1 MGGSAALAGMSCPNS
16 DGNSMLGMGTIG
28 NAAIFFSDV
37 EDKAQDARGW
47 VLLVF
52 EVEEEGL
59 TVVFT
64 IGVEG
69 WMILAF
75 TMETGGFIVVFTV
88 KVQDWMLLVFT
99 TEEERLTVA
108 ITVKVKIA
116 GWVSLGLGCIRGCL
130 DKSLIVKP

>member
-1 MGGSAALAGMSCPNS
+1 M
-16 DGNSMLGMGTIG
+16 
-28 NAAIFFSDV
+28 
-37 EDKAQDARGW
+37 
-47 VLLVF
+47 VF

-88 KVQDWMLLVFT
+88 KVEDWMLLVFT

-108 ITVKVKIA
+108 FTVEVKIA
-116 GWVSLGLGCIRGCL
+116 GWVSLGLGCIQGCL
-130 DKSLIVKP
+130 DKSLIAKP